1 MKYILIADDP
11 ASLPFA
17 VNIDADSVATAVA
30 QVGSARDNKGYI
42 NCWFLVDLEN
52 KEIGRLV
59 RDGDEWALS
68 DTAYDEL
75 GVNTPAEYFTEDADQ

>member
-11 ASLPFA
+11 ATLPFA
-17 VNIDADSVATAVA
+17 VNIDADSADAAVA
-30 QVGSARDNKGYI
+30 QIDSARGNSGYI

-52 KEIGRLV
+52 KGISRLV

-75 GVNTPAEYFTEDADQ
+75 GVNTTAEYFKEDAD